1 MTNPYSSLP
10 DHRFWRRSVAKIE
23 AHLFDPVVEPR
34 FAVSP
39 DMRIATA
46 GSCFAQHIARALV
59 DADFNYYVAEAGEQF
74 SPAERAQRGYGVFS
88 ARYGNIYT
96 TLQLN
101 QLFDEAHG
109 VRNPED
115 RAWQRRDG
123 RWVDPFRQQVD
134 SIGFG
139 DGNAVIV
146 DRELHL
152 AAVRR
157 MFTECDVF
165 IFTLGLT
172 ECWLSRADGSA
183 YSSAPGVIAHA
194 FDPERHAFANLD
206 VARCYDELW
215 QFLGKLRAVN
225 PEVRVLLTVSPVP
238 LMATAEARSV
248 AVATAYSKAVL
259 RVVADMAWRAHDWVD
274 YFPSFEII
282 TGSQAHGRY
291 FEEDAREVNRRG
303 VAHAMR
309 CFVTHY
315 LEGACAFPVAPH
327 PFSAENF
334 VSQVI
339 CDDEAL
345 DAREAM

>member
-1 MTNPYSSLP
+1 MTNPYSNQP
-10 DHRFWRRSVAKIE
+10 DHRFWRRSVAGIE

-34 FAVSP
+34 FAISR

-46 GSCFAQHIARALV
+46 GSCFAQHIARAL
-59 DADFNYYVAEAGEQF
+59 AEAGCNYLVSEAGEHL
-74 SPAERAQRGYGVFS
+74 PEAERVRRGYGVFS

-96 TLQLN
+96 PLHLH

-109 VRNPED
+109 ARQPDD
-115 RAWQRRDG
+115 RAWLRGDG
-123 RWVDPFRQQVD
+123 RWVDPLRQQVD
-134 SIGFG
+134 PDGFE
-139 DGNAVIV
+139 DSAAVIA
-146 DRELHL
+146 DRALHL

-157 MFTECDVF
+157 MFAECDLFV
-165 IFTLGLT
+165 FTLGLT
-172 ECWLSRADGSA
+172 ECWLSRTDGSA

-194 FDPERHAFANLD
+194 FDPEQHAFANLD
-206 VARCYDELW
+206 VARCHDELA

-225 PEVRVLLTVSPVP
+225 PQVRVLLTVSPVP
-238 LMATAEARSV
+238 LMATAEERSV

-274 YFPSFEII
+274 YFPSYEII

-291 FEEDAREVNRRG
+291 FEDDAREVNRRG

-309 CFVTHY
+309 CFLARY
-315 LEGACAFPVAPH
+315 LEGAPAFPAANPAL
-327 PFSAENF
+327 PAESF
-334 VSQVI
+334 VPQVV
-339 CDDEAL
+339 CDEEAL